1 MSFRFSS
8 GTMDSMAGVFA
19 PPKKYRM
26 GSGGGSAKGPKAGG
40 TILGMAVASMFP
52 KPASSTG
59 SRASS
64 QTKYAFGGGSHTRV
78 NNRAVMA
85 AERTS
90 RRVPEA
96 VVRVTGRQHGGGH
109 VLANFAYISR
119 LGHGDEKELG
129 LETSEGEI
137 LRDGREMQLLAKE
150 WNDWEMD
157 GDARRKGATSLSM
170 ILSMPTGTD
179 PERLKGAALDF
190 SREEFANRS
199 WVASLHVDR
208 DHPHVHLTIARR
220 DHDGRRFH
228 PNRDDLFRWRQR
240 FAEKLRNRGIEAN
253 ATPAR
258 ARGIDPKHEPIA
270 AVKIREKG
278 QVPQIDKS
286 RMARVQRLREQGV
299 EDPVF
304 VMLASRQAAVR
315 ATYTR
320 SITELSASPSAADQ
334 LVAKS
339 LGRFV
344 ETMPPPEPN
353 SVRAMRLASQK
364 EAEPVASAP
373 VRAPIRIP
381 DVSASRVDTGID
393 RLKALHERLTSPEAQ
408 AKSTTDGKATTSGPP
423 SDVADRIRKLVEKSR
438 GPAGKDDDPDRA
450 GTLSDRLRALTEKI
464 SDPSQPIDLSR
475 HDEIVRQAEERNRER
490 LDRERIDRERAKDRD
505 GPGR

>member
-1 MSFRFSS
+1 MSFIFSP

-19 PPKKYRM
+19 PAKKYRI
-26 GSGGGSAKGPKAGG
+26 GSGGGSVKAPSAGG
-40 TILGMAVASMFP
+40 MILGIAVASMFS
-52 KPASSTG
+52 KPASSSSG
-59 SRASS
+59 FGASS
-64 QTKYAFGGGSHTRV
+64 QTKRAFGGGAHVRV
-78 NNRAVMA
+78 NDRAVLA

-119 LGHGDEKELG
+119 LGHGDGKELG
-129 LETSEGEI
+129 LETSDGEV
-137 LRDGREMQLLAKE
+137 LRDGRDMQLLAKE

-179 PERLKGAALDF
+179 PERLKDAALDF
-190 SREEFANRS
+190 ARQEFANRS

-270 AVKIREKG
+270 AVKMREKG
-278 QVPQIDKS
+278 QVPQIDRS

-304 VMLASRQAAVR
+304 AMLASWQAAVR

-334 LVAKS
+334 LIAKR
-339 LGRFV
+339 LERFV
-344 ETMPPPEPN
+344 ETMPLPEPN
-353 SVRAMRLASQK
+353 SVRAMRLASEK
-364 EAEPVASAP
+364 DVESVAAAP

-393 RLKALHERLTSPEAQ
+393 RLKALHEKLTSPEAQ
-408 AKSTTDGKATTSGPP
+408 FKSPIDGKATTSGLS
-423 SDVADRIRKLVEKSR
+423 SDVADRIRELVDKSR
-438 GPAGKDDDPDRA
+438 EPAGKDDDPDRA

-475 HDEIVRQAEERNRER
+475 HDEIVRKAEERK
-490 LDRERIDRERAKDRD
+490 RERIDRERAKNRD

>member
-8 GTMDSMAGVFA
+8 GTLDSMAGVFA
-19 PPKKYRM
+19 PAKKYRM

-40 TILGMAVASMFP
+40 TMLGMAVASMFP
-52 KPASSTG
+52 KPASPSAG

-64 QTKYAFGGGSHTRV
+64 QTKRAFGGGSQARV

-129 LETSEGEI
+129 LETSEGET

-179 PERLKGAALDF
+179 PERLKAAALDF
-190 SREEFANRS
+190 AKEEFANRS
-199 WVASLHVDR
+199 WVAGLHIDR

-240 FAEKLRNRGIEAN
+240 FAEKLRARGIEAN
-253 ATPAR
+253 ATPAK

-270 AVKIREKG
+270 AVKMREKG
-278 QVPQIDKS
+278 QVPEIDKS
-286 RMARVQRLREQGV
+286 RIARAQRFRDQGIA
-299 EDPVF
+299 DPVIAL
-304 VMLASRQAAVR
+304 LADRQATVR
-315 ATYTR
+315 ATYAR
-320 SITELSASPSAADQ
+320 SITELSASPSAADK
-334 LVAKS
+334 LVAQS
-339 LGRFV
+339 LERFV
-344 ETMPPPEPN
+344 ASMAEPEPN
-353 SVRAMRLASQK
+353 SVRAMRLASEK
-364 EAEPVASAP
+364 RAETVVARLVAAP
-373 VRAPIRIP
+373 VRVPDMPAERI
-381 DVSASRVDTGID
+381 DTGID
-393 RLKALHERLTSPEAQ
+393 RLQALHDRLTRPDASNAPKTSP
-408 AKSTTDGKATTSGPP
+408 DPTTSPP
-423 SDVADRIRKLVEKSR
+423 DDVAKRIREIVEASR
-438 GPAGKDDDPDRA
+438 NLSGKEDDPDQA
-450 GTLSDRLRALTEKI
+450 GTLSDRLRAITEKI
-464 SDPSQPIDLSR
+464 SGPGEPTDFSR
-475 HDEIVRQAEERNRER
+475 AHEIIRQAEERNRER
-490 LDRERIDRERAKDRD
+490 LDRDRTMDRD

>member
-64 QTKYAFGGGSHTRV
+64 QTKDAFGGGSHTRV

-190 SREEFANRS
+190 AREEFANRS

-270 AVKIREKG
+270 AVKMREKG

-304 VMLASRQAAVR
+304 AMLANRQAAIR

-339 LGRFV
+339 LERFV

-353 SVRAMRLASQK
+353 SVRAMRLASEK
-364 EAEPVASAP
+364 DAEPVVAAP

-393 RLKALHERLTSPEAQ
+393 RLQALHDRLTATATPDAPT
-408 AKSTTDGKATTSGPP
+408 KSSRDQRQRGAVPP
-423 SDVADRIRKLVEKSR
+423 DDVATSIREIVEKNRSAPR
-438 GPAGKDDDPDRA
+438 KDEDPDQA
-450 GTLSDRLRALTEKI
+450 GTLSDRMRSITEKI
-464 SDPSQPIDLSR
+464 SGPAEPTDFTR
-475 HDEIVRQAEERNRER
+475 AHEIIRQAEERNRER
-490 LDRERIDRERAKDRD
+490 LDRDRTKDRD
-505 GPGR
+505 GPDR

>member
-59 SRASS
+59 CRAHS
-64 QTKYAFGGGSHTRV
+64 QTKHAFGGGSHTRV

-179 PERLKGAALDF
+179 PKRLKAAALDF
-190 SREEFANRS
+190 GREEFANRS

-270 AVKIREKG
+270 AVKMREKG

-286 RMARVQRLREQGV
+286 RISRVQRLREQGG

-304 VMLASRQAAVR
+304 AMLASRQAAVR

-320 SITELSASPSAADQ
+320 SITELSVSPSAADR

-339 LGRFV
+339 LERFV

-353 SVRAMRLASQK
+353 SVRAMRLASEK

-373 VRAPIRIP
+373 VRAPVRIP
-381 DVSASRVDTGID
+381 DVSASHVDTRID

-408 AKSTTDGKATTSGPP
+408 AKSPTDGMATGSGPP
-423 SDVADRIRKLVEKSR
+423 SDVADRIRELVEESR
-438 GPAGKDDDPDRA
+438 GPVGKDDDPDRA

-464 SDPSQPIDLSR
+464 SNPSQPIDRSR

-490 LDRERIDRERAKDRD
+490 LDRERIDRERARDRD

>member
-26 GSGGGSAKGPKAGG
+26 GSGGGSAKGPKTGG
-40 TILGMAVASMFP
+40 TMLGFAVASMFP
-52 KPASSTG
+52 KPASSAANARPG
-59 SRASS
+59 RQA
-64 QTKYAFGGGSHTRV
+64 KHAFGGGSQARM
-78 NNRAVMA
+78 NNSAVMA
-85 AERTS
+85 TERTS

-119 LGHGDEKELG
+119 LGHGDDKELG
-129 LETSEGEI
+129 LETSEGEV

-190 SREEFANRS
+190 AKEEFANRS

-240 FAEKLRNRGIEAN
+240 FAEKLRDRGIEAN

-270 AVKIREKG
+270 AIKMREKG

-286 RMARVQRLREQGV
+286 RIARAQRLRDQGIA
-299 EDPVF
+299 DPAVAA
-304 VMLASRQAAVR
+304 LAKRQATVR
-315 ATYTR
+315 ATYER
-320 SITELSASPSAADQ
+320 SIMELSASPSAADK
-334 LVAKS
+334 LVAQS
-339 LGRFV
+339 LERFV
-344 ETMPPPEPN
+344 ATMPPPEPN
-353 SVRAMRLASQK
+353 SVRAMREASEVHVIRHDRNAPTLSTGPEIVPALGDHKPLSTAERMRALHAEITAPLDRGRAAPMPALEPEKRQPSEAALRLQALIK
-364 EAEPVASAP
+364 NADGRKDAPEETKPAEPLTNR
-373 VRAPIRIP
+373 VR
-381 DVSASRVDTGID
+381 SLID
-393 RLKALHERLTSPEAQ
+393 ELAEPTQPMDLDQ
-408 AKSTTDGKATTSGPP
+408 AKAT
-423 SDVADRIRKLVEKSR
+423 
-438 GPAGKDDDPDRA
+438 
-450 GTLSDRLRALTEKI
+450 LR
-464 SDPSQPIDLSR
+464 R
-475 HDEIVRQAEERNRER
+475 AEERNRER
-490 LDRERIDRERAKDRD
+490 LDRDRAKDRD

>member
-26 GSGGGSAKGPKAGG
+26 GSGGGSAKGPKTGG
-40 TILGMAVASMFP
+40 AILGMAVASMFP
-52 KPASSTG
+52 KPASSSAG
-59 SRASS
+59 SRPSIQA
-64 QTKYAFGGGSHTRV
+64 KHAFGGGSQARM

-96 VVRVTGRQHGGGH
+96 VVRITGRQHGGGH

-119 LGHGDEKELG
+119 LGHGEENELG
-129 LETSEGEI
+129 LETSEGEV

-179 PERLKGAALDF
+179 PERLQGAALDF
-190 SREEFANRS
+190 ARQEFANRS
-199 WVASLHVDR
+199 WVAGLHVDR

-240 FAEKLRNRGIEAN
+240 FAEKLRDRGIEAN

-258 ARGIDPKHEPIA
+258 ARGIDPMHEPIA
-270 AVKIREKG
+270 AVKMREKG
-278 QVPQIDKS
+278 QVPEIDKS
-286 RMARVQRLREQGV
+286 RIARAERLREQGV
-299 EDPVF
+299 EDPVL

-320 SITELSASPSAADQ
+320 SIAELSASPSAADQ

-339 LGRFV
+339 LERFV

-353 SVRAMRLASQK
+353 SVRAMRLASEK
-364 EAEPVASAP
+364 HAEPVAAAP

-381 DVSASRVDTGID
+381 DISASRVDTGID
-393 RLKALHERLTSPEAQ
+393 RLQALHDRLTAPATPDAPTKSPSEQPQRGAV
-408 AKSTTDGKATTSGPP
+408 PP
-423 SDVADRIRKLVEKSR
+423 DDVATRIREIVEKSR
-438 GPAGKDDDPDRA
+438 GAPGKDDDPDQA
-450 GTLSDRLRALTEKI
+450 GTLSDRLRAITEKI
-464 SDPSQPIDLSR
+464 SGPSEPTDFTR
-475 HDEIVRQAEERNRER
+475 AHEIIRQAEERNRER
-490 LDRERIDRERAKDRD
+490 LDRDRAKDRD
-505 GPGR
+505 GPDR

>member
-1 MSFRFSS
+1 
-8 GTMDSMAGVFA
+8 MAGVFA

-26 GSGGGSAKGPKAGG
+26 GSSGGSAKGPKAGG
-40 TILGMAVASMFP
+40 TILGVAVASMFP
-52 KPASSTG
+52 KLASSSAGAGG
-59 SRASS
+59 SN
-64 QTKYAFGGGSHTRV
+64 QTKRAFGGGSHARV

-129 LETSEGEI
+129 LETSEGDV
-137 LRDGREMQLLAKE
+137 LRDGRDMQLLAKE

-179 PERLKGAALDF
+179 PKRLKGAALDF
-190 SREEFANRS
+190 AKEEFANRS

-220 DHDGRRFH
+220 DHDGRRSH

-286 RMARVQRLREQGV
+286 RVARAQRFREQGIP
-299 EDPVF
+299 DPVIAT
-304 VMLASRQAAVR
+304 LGERQATVR
-315 ATYTR
+315 ATYER
-320 SITELSASPSAADQ
+320 SIAELSASPSAADK
-334 LVAKS
+334 LVAQS
-339 LGRFV
+339 LERFV
-344 ETMPPPEPN
+344 ATMPEPEPN
-353 SVRAMRLASQK
+353 SIRVVRLANEK

-393 RLKALHERLTSPEAQ
+393 RLKALHEKLTSPELQ
-408 AKSTTDGKATTSGPP
+408 SKSPTGGKATTSGLA
-423 SDVADRIRKLVEKSR
+423 SDVADRIRELVEKSR
-438 GPAGKDDDPDRA
+438 GPAGKDNDPDRA

-464 SDPSQPIDLSR
+464 SDPSPPINLSR
-475 HDEIVRQAEERNRER
+475 HDEIVRHAEERN
-490 LDRERIDRERAKDRD
+490 RERIDRERAKDRD